1 MGMTNSSNSIRL
13 KRMSDRAKSGIAS
26 FASYWGQGVIKDS
39 KSGYELKSDFNLE
52 SSSVPVQSRVMAY
65 WPDGSVKWVSHV
77 ADSEKAGDNCVIKVI
92 DNTDITDGIKITE
105 ESDLYKIKF
114 ADGELT
120 ILKSGITLIEN
131 YIRNGK
137 KIINKAWSELVLQH
151 REGCDEDDEAVYRNE
166 KFIGKIEN
174 VEIKEV
180 GNIRCVVKIS
190 GIHESRINKDKSNN
204 TSIPFIIYLES
215 YNNRPE
221 IRMSY
226 TFLWDADEK
235 KDFLK
240 AIGIRCES
248 NITGEYYN
256 RHIKIKTDNGYFHEA
271 GAELLSWRPKV
282 PQETYHAQ
290 ISGEVLDL
298 DATKDANAIAAS
310 KEMPIWGEYSL
321 WQDSSSH
328 YVIRKRISNE
338 DCCYIEG
345 LHGNRAP
352 GIMSVGD
359 RNGSLAF
366 AVKDFWQKYPS
377 SLNVKNMDKDMIT
390 ASIWLW
396 SPESEPM
403 DFRHYTTT
411 GYSQTYYE
419 GFDEFGATPYGIANT
434 CEFMIKPFDKMAPSD
449 AELDALYD
457 EIQKRAVYVAAP
469 EYYHDNRAFGYW
481 SLPKRDTKRQCQIED
496 DLDKAIEFY
505 LQEIDVRNWYGM
517 FNYGDV
523 MHTYDKERHTWRYD
537 MGGYAWQNTELV
549 PTLWLW
555 YYFLRSGR
563 SDVFNI
569 ASEMSRHCSEVDTYH
584 FGPLKGLGSRHNVR
598 HWGCPCKEAR
608 IAMAGHHRFLYY
620 LTGDYR
626 LEDVF
631 EDVKDADYSTV
642 NMDPLRFFF
651 DKDKMVYPTHARSGP
666 DWSSFCSNWL
676 TEWERKN
683 DTRYLEK
690 IKTGIED
697 LKNTPMKL
705 VSGSDFEYD
714 PESSHLRYIGDR
726 TTGGTHLEICQGAE
740 QTWLELTD
748 LLGDE
753 EWNKMLAD
761 FGCFYP
767 LSHEEQ
773 LRLTDGRI
781 QNRQFT
787 YPFMAAGVMAY
798 GAAYYKDRDLGRK
811 VWDILEGCMADEFG
825 PDKLNIVDV
834 VNAGNQKVLHEMPGV
849 STNVMSQWSLNAI
862 VALEFV
868 REDLG

>member
-1 MGMTNSSNSIRL
+1 MNGSNTISLYRMDGRAETGMATF
-13 KRMSDRAKSGIAS
+13 G
-26 FASYWGQGVIKDS
+26 SYWGKGLVDAKGACFDL
-39 KSGYELKSDFNLE
+39 SGKAGN
-52 SSSVPVQSRVMAY
+52 VPVQSRITAY
-65 WPDGSVKWVSHV
+65 WPDGSVKWACHV
-77 ADSEKAGDNCVIKVI
+77 ADSSLLGKECTLTAVDNDGAVKSTDDKDIEIVENE
-92 DNTDITDGIKITE
+92 DNFKIILDNGEITINKKGQN
-105 ESDLYKIKF
+105 L
-114 ADGELT
+114 A
-120 ILKSGITLIEN
+120 EN
-131 YIRNGK
+131 YIRDGHK
-137 KIINKAWSELVLQH
+137 VINKIWSELVLQH
-151 REGCDEDDEAVYRNE
+151 REGGEDSDLEMLQNE
-166 KFIGKIEN
+166 RFLGQVTKAT
-174 VEIKEV
+174 VKEC
-180 GNIRCVVKIS
+180 GSIRSVVKIE
-190 GIHESRINKDKSNN
+190 GIHKSTQSSKEN
-204 TSIPFIIYLES
+204 IPFVIYMEIF
-215 YNNRPE
+215 NRSSE
-221 IRMSY
+221 LRFSY
-226 TFLWDADEK
+226 TFLWDADEN

-240 AIGIRCES
+240 AIGVRCES
-248 NITGEYYN
+248 DISGEQYN

-271 GAELLSWRPKV
+271 MAELLSWRPRV

-290 ISGEVLDL
+290 ISGQVLTLVEGQDD
-298 DATKDANAIAAS
+298 DAIKAS
-310 KEMPIWGEYSL
+310 KEMPIWGQYSL

-328 YVIRKRISNE
+328 FVIRKKISN
-338 DCCYIEG
+338 DNCCYIEG

-352 GIMSVGD
+352 GVAACGGV
-359 RNGSLAF
+359 NGSIAI

-377 SLNVKNMDKDMIT
+377 SIGFKGIDQDKMI
-390 ASIWLW
+390 SSVWLW

-419 GFDEFGATPYGIANT
+419 GFDEFGASPYGIANT
-434 CEFMIKPFDKMAPSD
+434 SEFVIKPYQEMIPVDE
-449 AELDALYD
+449 ELDKLLL
-457 EIQKRAVYVAAP
+457 ETSLRAVYVATP
-469 EYYHDNRAFGYW
+469 EYYHANKAFGYW
-481 SLPKRDTKRQCQIED
+481 SLPARDTAKQRQIED
-496 DLDKAIEFY
+496 YLDKQVSFY
-505 LQEIDVRNWYGM
+505 LNEIEVRNWYGM

-523 MHTYDKERHTWRYD
+523 MHTYDKERHSWRYD

-555 YYFLRSGR
+555 YFFLRSGR
-563 SDVFNI
+563 QDVFNL

-666 DWSSFCSNWL
+666 DWSSFCSNWM

-683 DTRYLEK
+683 DTAYLDK
-690 IKTGIED
+690 IKVGIED
-697 LKNTPMKL
+697 LKATPMKL

-726 TTGGTHLEICQGAE
+726 ATGGTHLQICQGAE

-748 LLGDE
+748 LLDDE

-767 LSHEEQ
+767 LPHEEQ
-773 LRLTDGRI
+773 FRLTDGRI
-781 QNRQFT
+781 QEREFT
-787 YPFMAAGVMAY
+787 FPFMASGVIAY
-798 GAAYYKDRDLGRK
+798 GAYYYKDHDLGKK
-811 VWDILEGCMADEFG
+811 VWEILEGCMKKEFG
-825 PDKLNIVDV
+825 SDELEILDIP
-834 VNAGNQKVLHEMPGV
+834 NAGNQKVLHEMPGI
-849 STNVMSQWSLNAI
+849 STNVCAQWSLNTI